1 VDDYIDKFLELVEEA
16 GYSDS
21 LSIIM
26 KFWKALDWDI
36 QDCIAEM
43 VQGRLED
50 NDLEEWYAAAWV
62 LDTN

>member
-1 VDDYIDKFLELVEEA
+1 
-16 GYSDS
+16 
-21 LSIIM
+21 M
-26 KFWKALDWDI
+26 KFWKGLDQDI
-36 QDCIAEM
+36 RDCIAEM